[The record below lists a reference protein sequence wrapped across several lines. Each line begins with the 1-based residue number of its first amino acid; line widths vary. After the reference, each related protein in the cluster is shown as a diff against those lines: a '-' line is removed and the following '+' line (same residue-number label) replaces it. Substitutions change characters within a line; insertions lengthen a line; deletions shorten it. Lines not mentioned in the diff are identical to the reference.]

1 MQSSVKIGKNICR
14 NGRLLVQQAL
24 RAKAV
29 EQKKLEPT
37 QIASELNVSSTLGKL
52 TGQTN
57 TRRKNICSSYYTQLI
72 SQFVEG
78 SLNSTDM
85 IKKLMKGKG
94 CGDHSKESKHDRLS
108 KKQDAAQL
116 ITEDMQ
122 M

>member
-1 MQSSVKIGKNICR
+1 MGGFWCSRQHLEQRQWK
-14 NGRLLVQQAL
+14 
-24 RAKAV
+24 
-29 EQKKLEPT
+29 QKKLEPT
-37 QIASELNVSSTLGKL
+37 QRASELNVSSTLDKL

-78 SLNSTDM
+78 SLNSKDM

-108 KKQDAAQL
+108 KKQDTSQL
-116 ITEDMQ
+116 ITEEMQ

>member
-1 MQSSVKIGKNICR
+1 M
-14 NGRLLVQQAL
+14 QQAL

-29 EQKKLEPT
+29 EIEKAGPT
-37 QIASELNVSSTLGKL
+37 QIASEINASSTLDKL

-72 SQFVEG
+72 LQCVEG
-78 SLNSTDM
+78 SLNSKDM